1 MTVVAAETALAC
13 AQSRS
18 LDLEKYAK
26 YLLEVC
32 KAKFVLNEFYQNTM
46 TRHYNI
52 TPKGAELFDPL
63 HHRPYYFA
71 CKTQKKPDAYYAAAT
86 PSDCFEFR
94 MPLAV
99 QLLVNKRTKPS
110 TKSGCKN
117 TQELVKPTAII
128 DEEYENDICRIW
140 GPPQTAKQ
148 PLDDKATRVT
158 AQFLTDEALGAWVCP
173 EIDIRARRERV
184 RRRRAMQ
191 LVKRIAAPRLEAPA
205 ENDIER
211 KIPRGRK
218 RRLSDTPEPE
228 AESKNTAEQDTLNA
242 MVENL
247 AERAHSP
254 EIIRPQ
260 SLLIPELLPQGMFR
274 STKAPMFQSLPNEK
288 PPELTQDD
296 SLPLTMPVIMMESAD
311 DQLGL
316 GLDLGFDIAQQAEGV
331 QGYKSSPSIMEI
343 ADFLEK
349 DIDVFTPLNMPRRS
363 KKGRSVFSVPLTSSP
378 PPSHDLPAN
387 LMSDDDR
394 SWEQS
399 WFGGAGDKQKEKD
412 LIGDIL
418 NMTF

>member
-1 MTVVAAETALAC
+1 M
-13 AQSRS
+13 AQPR
-18 LDLEKYAK
+18 
-26 YLLEVC
+26 VGRIC
-32 KAKFVLNEFYQNTM
+32 
-46 TRHYNI
+46 
-52 TPKGAELFDPL
+52 P
-63 HHRPYYFA
+63 RPIRFL
-71 CKTQKKPDAYYAAAT
+71 
-86 PSDCFEFR
+86 SCFEFR

-117 TQELVKPTAII
+117 TQELAKPTVII
-128 DEEYENDICRIW
+128 DEEYENDIYRIW

-148 PLDDKATRVT
+148 PPDDKATRVT
-158 AQFLTDEALGAWVCP
+158 AQFLTGEDLGAWVCP

-191 LVKRIAAPRLEAPA
+191 LVERIAAPRLEAPA

-211 KIPRGRK
+211 KTQRGRK
-218 RRLSDTPEPE
+218 RRLSDTPELE
-228 AESKNTAEQDTLNA
+228 TESKNTAEQDKLNVI
-242 MVENL
+242 VENL

-254 EIIRPQ
+254 ELIRPQ

-274 STKAPMFQSLPNEK
+274 STKAPMFWPLPDEK

-296 SLPLTMPVIMMESAD
+296 SLPLTMPVMMIESAD

-349 DIDVFTPLNMPRRS
+349 DIDVFTPLNMPRRT

-387 LMSDDDR
+387 LMSDDDG